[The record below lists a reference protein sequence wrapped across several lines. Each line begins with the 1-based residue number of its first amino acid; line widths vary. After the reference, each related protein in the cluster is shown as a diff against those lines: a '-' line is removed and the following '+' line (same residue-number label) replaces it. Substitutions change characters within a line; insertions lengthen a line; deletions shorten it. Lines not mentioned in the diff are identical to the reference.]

1 MKKGT
6 VIFKGD
12 ANDLNT
18 YFLAIDERNIV
29 WVYRNFKGDTNRCD
43 RVPSGWRLEDV
54 NNTPML
60 YIDGGQNWF
69 VKPILEAWAE
79 INELCQK

>member
-12 ANDLNT
+12 ANSLNT

-29 WVYRNFKGDTNRCD
+29 WVYRNFKGDTNNCD

-54 NNTPML
+54 NNAPTL

-69 VKPILEAWAE
+69 VKPTPESWAE

>member
-1 MKKGT
+1 M
-6 VIFKGD
+6 
-12 ANDLNT
+12 NT

-54 NNTPML
+54 NSAPKL

-69 VKPILEAWAE
+69 VKPIPEAWAE